1 MLFRVPFYLL
11 LAYVLLSAVGLSM
24 DVPMSVE
31 ALHALWPVS
40 NLYLLLVRVRVAR
53 DTRLPVSIRR
63 VWGAFAVAGCFGVLS
78 DVLWSLPEAA
88 PRLAEVTSLLD
99 YVFCGAGFLL
109 YPGAR
114 RTFEDRARGL
124 MDMVIVVVATG
135 LATWDSVLRPV
146 LAAHHPTTLDL
157 VSATSSPV
165 FDLLMLAA
173 AAGLL
178 SRKPERATAGS
189 LLLLAAGTMVYAV
202 TDFVWASQDLRGVYR
217 EGGWLDLAWL
227 TARLLVVLA
236 AWKQQEDANAPPGLA
251 DAYMARIITSLSVAV
266 PVVATALGFF
276 FILNIVVGQGPI
288 EASAWGTGIGAIG
301 LCVLVLVRQT
311 QSAIV
316 QERLLQRLAAEELK
330 RERLLLNILPEAI
343 ARRLTDEAR
352 REPIADTFEGATVL
366 FADLVGFTELSA
378 KTSPERLVQI
388 LDALFSEFDT
398 LADRHGLEKIK
409 TIGDAYMAAAG
420 VPAPR
425 PDHVEAAAR
434 MALDMRD
441 SMAALAQ
448 AQGLAL
454 QVRIGIHT
462 GPVVAGVI
470 GSRKFIYDLW
480 GDTVNTAS
488 RMESHGLPGAVHVTG
503 AVAEALRGRFQLE
516 SRGERDIKG
525 KGRMETHILVGPM
538 PERGSVARTA

>member
-11 LAYVLLSAVGLSM
+11 LVYVVLSAVGLLM

-31 ALHALWPVS
+31 ALHALWPLS
-40 NLYLLLVRVRVAR
+40 NLYLLLVESRTAA
-53 DTRLPVSIRR
+53 DERLPVGIRR
-63 VWGAFAVAGCFGVLS
+63 VWGAFAVATLFGVVS
-78 DVLWSLPEAA
+78 DVLWAMPAVD
-88 PRLAEVTSLLD
+88 PRVAQGTSFLE
-99 YVFCGAGFLL
+99 YFFSGAGFLL

-114 RTFEDRARGL
+114 RTFDDRARAL
-124 MDMVIVVVATG
+124 LDMVIVVTATAV
-135 LATWDSVLRPV
+135 ATWDTVLRPV

-157 VSATSSPV
+157 VSSTSSPV
-165 FDLLMLAA
+165 FDLFMLAA

-178 SRKPERATAGS
+178 SRRPERATAGS
-189 LLLLAAGTMVYAV
+189 LLLLAAGTMLYAV

-217 EGGWLDLAWL
+217 EGGWIDLAWL
-227 TARLLVVLA
+227 VARLVVVLA
-236 AWKQQEDANAPPGLA
+236 AWKQQEGASAPPGLS
-251 DAYMARIITSLSVAV
+251 DAYVARIVTSLSVAV

-276 FILNIVVGQGPI
+276 FILNIVVGQGRVD
-288 EASAWGTGIGAIG
+288 ASVWGTGIGAIG

-311 QSAIV
+311 HSALV
-316 QERLLQRLAAEELK
+316 QERLLQRLAAEERK
-330 RERLLLNILPEAI
+330 RDRLLLNILPEAI
-343 ARRLTDEAR
+343 ARRLTDEER
-352 REPIADTFEGATVL
+352 HEPIADSFEGATVL

-388 LDALFSEFDT
+388 LDALFSAFDT

-420 VPAPR
+420 VPTPR

-441 SMAALAQ
+441 SMAGLAQ

-488 RMESHGLPGAVHVTG
+488 RMESHGLPGTVHVTG
-503 AVAEALRGRFQLE
+503 AVAEALRGRFHLE

-525 KGRMETHILVGPM
+525 KGRMETHVLVGPM
-538 PERGSVARTA
+538 AASGSVALTA